1 MTASVTPRMA
11 PRVSV
16 IVPSFRRPE
25 ALQQC
30 LAALAAQTQRPDEVV
45 VGVRADD
52 AATRA
57 VVEAARATG
66 LPVAAACT
74 SQAGVIAAMQAAL
87 DATTGDIVA
96 LTDDDA
102 RPRPDWIAGLL
113 AHFAAASDIGGV
125 GGRDWQPSERGNA
138 ARVGIVQW
146 FGRVIGNHHL
156 GHGPARDVDVLKG
169 ANCAFRGSL
178 LRAVGFDARL
188 HGAGAQMYWELGVC
202 LPLRRIG
209 WRLVYDPAVA
219 VDHDIAPRHGADTL
233 HRGVFAATPL
243 HDAVHNE
250 TVELLEGRS
259 LPSRAVFMIWALLV
273 GTVEGPGLAQC
284 VRRLLLGDPVAVR
297 AWRAALGG
305 RLAGAATIRRS
316 PRFLTI
322 PRPEGK

>member
-1 MTASVTPRMA
+1 M
-11 PRVSV
+11 SV
-16 IVPSFRRPE
+16 IVPTFRRPE

-30 LAALAAQTQRPDEVV
+30 LTALAAQARRPDEVV
-45 VGVRADD
+45 VGIRTGDD
-52 AATRA
+52 AAL
-57 VVEAARATG
+57 VVIAAARAAG

-74 SQAGVIAAMQAAL
+74 SEGGVIAAMQVAL
-87 DATTGDIVA
+87 NATTADIVA

-113 AHFAAASDIGGV
+113 AHFTAASDIGGV

-138 ARVGIVQW
+138 SRVGIVQW

-156 GHGPARDVDVLKG
+156 GYGPARDVDVLKG
-169 ANCAFRGSL
+169 ANCAFRASL
-178 LRAVGFDARL
+178 LRAVGFDVRL
-188 HGAGAQMYWELGVC
+188 RGDGAQMHWELGTC
-202 LPLRRIG
+202 LPLRRAG
-209 WRLVYDPAVA
+209 WRLVYDPLVA

-259 LPSRAVFMIWALLV
+259 LPWRAVFMIWALLV
-273 GTVEGPGLAQC
+273 GTVEGPGLVQC
-284 VRRLLLGDPVAVR
+284 VRRVLLGDPVAVR

-316 PRFLTI
+316 PRSVTI